1 MTKNIDMWND
11 VLEFLKNPVY
21 EEDEN
26 REWAYRFSVFL
37 KLLGLALIFSIILG
51 LLISL
56 AQTVF
61 DLDFGKHAIEEALEK
76 YPLYFLFIGAVFLA
90 PILEEII
97 FRGPLF
103 FFKGSKYFKFFFHA
117 SVLIFGFYHMTNFEI
132 TSTTL
137 LLSPLLVSPQLS
149 VGVLLGLIRV
159 RFGLLWAIALHAVY
173 NLLLVGP
180 VLMLKVLDIP
190 LE

>member
-1 MTKNIDMWND
+1 L
-11 VLEFLKNPVY
+11 V
-21 EEDEN
+21 
-26 REWAYRFSVFL
+26 
-37 KLLGLALIFSIILG
+37 
-51 LLISL
+51 SL
-56 AQTVF
+56 VQTVF

-76 YPLYFLFIGAVFLA
+76 YPLYFLFIAAAVLA

-97 FRGPLF
+97 FRGPLIF
-103 FFKGSKYFKFFFHA
+103 LKDSKYFKFFFYA

-132 TSTTL
+132 TTTTL

-149 VGVLLGLIRV
+149 VGTLLGFIRV
-159 RFGLLWAIALHAVY
+159 RFGLLWAIALHAAY

-180 VLMLKVLDIP
+180 VLILKVLDIP